1 MSLFQNSEEKLTE
14 EKKLK
19 FEEKMSK
26 PEEMSEII
34 INIFNHEYIKKF
46 PNILLYSKKL
56 FLSQVKKNSISFL
69 EKIFFKKIKENKEF
83 QRLIENNY
91 KIIDEKYD

>member
-26 PEEMSEII
+26 PEEM
-34 INIFNHEYIKKF
+34 
-46 PNILLYSKKL
+46 
-56 FLSQVKKNSISFL
+56 
-69 EKIFFKKIKENKEF
+69 
-83 QRLIENNY
+83 
-91 KIIDEKYD
+91 